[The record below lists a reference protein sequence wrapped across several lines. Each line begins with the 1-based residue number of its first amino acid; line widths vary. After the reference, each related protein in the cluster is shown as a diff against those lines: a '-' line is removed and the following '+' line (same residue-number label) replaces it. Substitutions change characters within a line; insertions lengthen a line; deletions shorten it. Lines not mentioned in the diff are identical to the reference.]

1 MSEGAK
7 PATGEKNHLGVLH
20 KDKIINIFTEKKS
33 SKAILCNVMSHMMY
47 DEPESVKYQLFNT
60 MIKGERGEE
69 ELDLP
74 LDLKEQIGVS

>member
-1 MSEGAK
+1 
-7 PATGEKNHLGVLH
+7 
-20 KDKIINIFTEKKS
+20 
-33 SKAILCNVMSHMMY
+33 MSHMMY

-74 LDLKEQIGVS
+74 LDLQGQIGVSWKT